1 MKIHPTVII
10 HPNTDIDPSVVIEP
24 YCIIGSKH
32 GFLRL
37 GPDSI
42 IRSHSIIEGGSSYGP
57 QLETGHHV
65 LLRTGNRAGANL
77 RIGTGSSLEGGGI
90 VGDYVRIHGR
100 CEMTEGELRDFS
112 RLYANCYVTDV
123 RLPPPPDRAT
133 TPAIIDEGA
142 VLTIGCVVVAGV
154 RVGVGSFVGANTT
167 VTRDVPDGMALV
179 GGRLKPVTELRGKD
193 YAYPWTGYLRDGYPP
208 EAWPRIEALHERIMH
223 AVAAERLEASL
234 DAARPVSV

>member
-37 GPDSI
+37 GPDTVV
-42 IRSHSIIEGGSSYGP
+42 RSHSIIEGGSSYGP
-57 QLETGHHV
+57 QLETGHGV
-65 LLRTGNRAGANL
+65 LLRTGNQAGVNL
-77 RIGTGSSLEGGGI
+77 RIGTGSSLEGGGVI
-90 VGDYVRIHGR
+90 GDYVRIHGR
-100 CEMTEGELRDFS
+100 CEMTEGNLRDFS

-123 RLPPPPDRAT
+123 KLPPPPGRAT
-133 TPAIIDEGA
+133 TPATIDEGA

-167 VTRDVPDGMALV
+167 ITRDVPDGMALV
-179 GGRLKPVTELRGKD
+179 GGRMKPVTELRSRE
-193 YAYPWTGYLRDGYPP
+193 YAYPWTGYLREGYPS
-208 EAWPRIEALHERIMH
+208 EAWPRIEALHERIM
-223 AVAAERLEASL
+223 ASVT
-234 DAARPVSV
+234 P